1 MLELIYDQNDHGV
14 VKFVVAE
21 GEKLPHATKLT
32 QFQSGDQTVYDNT
45 PVCEVYYIGK
55 TLSDK
60 HRLLTK
66 SQ

>member
-32 QFQSGDQTVYDNT
+32 QFQSGDQTVYDKRQCVKYIILARHCQTNT
-45 PVCEVYYIGK
+45 DY
-55 TLSDK
+55 
-60 HRLLTK
+60 
-66 SQ
+66 